1 MSKPDYIKHVAFLLA
16 NGESCDAVTDEE
28 YAGACEFLRGI
39 GIAVPASEMAATA

>member
-1 MSKPDYIKHVAFLLA
+1 MSKLDYIKQVAFRLA
-16 NGESCDAVTDEE
+16 SGKDCSAVTNEE